1 MFACMNNREHSK
13 VIDHIKGLIKT
24 GALRSGDKLPTER
37 ELAETLAVGRYSI
50 REAMRIMDAMG
61 LIESRQG
68 SGNYLITNIEKN
80 LTETMDLML
89 LIKEVDYVQI
99 SQLRRAIELY
109 AYGCAIQ
116 QFSNEQ
122 NEALSTII
130 EKMRTTTGTEKA
142 QLDKQ
147 FHDEIIRGSGNTLII
162 SIMESLS
169 SVCNDLIEKVV
180 TEAEPEVEKSL
191 AKVHEELLKGLCS
204 KDLDLGLKAIHRHYD
219 IIDAEIRK

>member
-1 MFACMNNREHSK
+1 MNNREHSK
-13 VIDHIKGLIKT
+13 VIDYIKGLIKT

-99 SQLRRAIELY
+99 NQLRRAIELY

-116 QFSNEQ
+116 QFSDEQ
-122 NEALSTII
+122 VEALSTII
-130 EKMRTTTGTEKA
+130 EKMQVTTGTEKA
-142 QLDKQ
+142 RFDKQ

-180 TEAEPEVEKSL
+180 TEAEPEVEKALSE
-191 AKVHEELLKGLCS
+191 VHEGLLKGLRS
-204 KDLDLGLKAIHRHYD
+204 KDLTLGLEAIHRHYD
-219 IIDAEIRK
+219 IIDSEISK

>member
-1 MFACMNNREHSK
+1 MEDREYNK
-13 VIDHIKGLIKT
+13 VIAYIKDLIRK
-24 GALRSGDKLPTER
+24 GSLRTGDKLPTER

-80 LTETMDLML
+80 LTETMGLML

-116 QFSNEQ
+116 QFSQEQ
-122 NEALSTII
+122 IEVLTTTI
-130 EKMRTTTGTEKA
+130 EKMRVTTGKEKA
-142 QLDKQ
+142 QFDKQ

-180 TEAEPEVEKSL
+180 TEAEPAVEKALSK
-191 AKVHEELLKGLCS
+191 AHEELLKGLRS
-204 KDLDLGLKAIHRHYD
+204 KNLDLGLKAIHLHYD

>member
-1 MFACMNNREHSK
+1 MEVREYNK
-13 VIDHIKGLIKT
+13 VIAYIKDLIREGSLKT
-24 GALRSGDKLPTER
+24 GDKLPTER
-37 ELAETLAVGRYSI
+37 ELAETLTVGRYSI

-116 QFSNEQ
+116 QFSDEQ
-122 NEALSTII
+122 VEEISISI
-130 EKMRTTTGTEKA
+130 EKMRITAGTEKA
-142 QLDKQ
+142 QFDKQ

-180 TEAEPEVEKSL
+180 TEAEPEVEKALSE
-191 AKVHEELLKGLCS
+191 AHEDVLKGLRS
-204 KDLDLGLKAIHRHYD
+204 RDLSIGLAAIHRHYD
-219 IIDAEIRK
+219 IIDTEISK